1 MGRDDKDFSKLIGEL
16 ARILDDNDDDD
27 DDDDDDL
34 FKTVFVLSC
43 VSIIAVY
50 EVMVESILF

>member
-1 MGRDDKDFSKLIGEL
+1 MHTGRDDKDFSKLIGEL
-16 ARILDDNDDDD
+16 ARILDDNDD

-50 EVMVESILF
+50 EVMVESIFF